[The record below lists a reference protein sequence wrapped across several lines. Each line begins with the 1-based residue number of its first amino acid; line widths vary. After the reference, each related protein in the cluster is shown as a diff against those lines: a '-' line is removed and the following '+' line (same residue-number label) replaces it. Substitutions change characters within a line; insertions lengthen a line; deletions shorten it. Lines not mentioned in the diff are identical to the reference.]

1 MKLNAKKRCLR
12 RHQTDIRAGSATG
25 ALTSIK
31 RKNQPNTSS
40 TQTRYENDDQT
51 RPSEAAQIKFSPC
64 FLANCC
70 KGGHYVCMWC
80 FMQKTIVGKDFGRA
94 GQCPKSLPK
103 PIFVRETTCREP
115 GITTRKPK
123 MNLKLCDVKEP
134 NGPQRRRL
142 KAPARKPKET
152 PKRAQMSASE
162 VLGSTLEPA
171 R

>member
-1 MKLNAKKRCLR
+1 MRLNAKKRCLR

-80 FMQKTIVGKDFGRA
+80 FMQENHNGQGFRQGGAMSEIAAQANICERNNMSRA
-94 GQCPKSLPK
+94 RDNCQIDAALRAAQVSLFLWMSQKARLLLPK
-103 PIFVRETTCREP
+103 RLPRRESS
-115 GITTRKPK
+115 GS
-123 MNLKLCDVKEP
+123 
-134 NGPQRRRL
+134 
-142 KAPARKPKET
+142 
-152 PKRAQMSASE
+152 QMRSGNSMH
-162 VLGSTLEPA
+162 
-171 R
+171 

>member
-1 MKLNAKKRCLR
+1 
-12 RHQTDIRAGSATG
+12 
-25 ALTSIK
+25 
-31 RKNQPNTSS
+31 
-40 TQTRYENDDQT
+40 
-51 RPSEAAQIKFSPC
+51 
-64 FLANCC
+64 
-70 KGGHYVCMWC
+70 
-80 FMQKTIVGKDFGRA
+80 MQKTIVGKDFGRA

-123 MNLKLCDVKEP
+123 MKLKLCNVKEP

-142 KAPARKPKET
+142 EAPARKPKKT